1 MKYFV
6 IGLHSS
12 GKQEVINTLE
22 SMGVKCGKIFS
33 NLASPAPDIYGSEN
47 YEYYDNLDINNIF
60 ENDAYIFMQDVPNLK
75 SAEKCYEG
83 RSKYTFDNNDVFVLS
98 PDQLIAI
105 PPTAINEEICFVWLD
120 NNKMNRTS
128 RYHNEKRLYNFI
140 ERDKYERRD
149 ISSFVKTIYSF
160 NNSSLLYFAN
170 EEPVRVATIIHT
182 LLKYPETFKLFV
194 KNFNN

>member
-33 NLASPAPDIYGSEN
+33 NLSTPAPDIYGSEN

-60 ENDAYIFMQDVPNLK
+60 ENNAYIFIQDVPNLK
-75 SAEKCYEG
+75 STEKCYEG
-83 RSKYTFDNNDVFVLS
+83 LSKYTFDNNDVFVLS

-105 PPTAINEEICFVWLD
+105 PPTAINEKICFVWVD
-120 NNKMNRTS
+120 NTKNDRTN
-128 RYHNEKRLYNFI
+128 RYHNERRLYNFI
-140 ERDKYERRD
+140 ERDSHERRD
-149 ISSFVKTIYSF
+149 INSFVKALHSF
-160 NNSSLLYFAN
+160 EMPILYFHN
-170 EEPVRVATIIHT
+170 EEPCRISTILYT
-182 LLKYPETFKLFV
+182 LLQHPDMIDLYV
-194 KNFNN
+194 KNFN